1 MCVLRCACVCGCA
14 HLCVCVGVRLSLWV
28 CACVCVGVSLCAFVL
43 EMSRQTEETCW
54 KYNEE
59 NEAEKSG
66 FKNKCSFCCQIQV
79 LFLGTV
85 KCEKAI
91 CRRAK
96 IH

>member
-1 MCVLRCACVCGCA
+1 MCVCVLVCACVCGCV
-14 HLCVCVGVRLSLWV
+14 HVCVCVCVSVR
-28 CACVCVGVSLCAFVL
+28 LCAFVL

-79 LFLGTV
+79 LFLGTG

-91 CRRAK
+91 CRGAK

>member
-1 MCVLRCACVCGCA
+1 MCVCVLVCACVCGCV
-14 HLCVCVGVRLSLWV
+14 HVCVCV
-28 CACVCVGVSLCAFVL
+28 CVCVSVRLCAFVL

-79 LFLGTV
+79 LFLGTG

-91 CRRAK
+91 CRGAK